1 MVTAEFLPTAVSKL
15 QGRYSLVRPL
25 FTLLWEQSH
34 GANLLVP
41 ALPTSVHLPT
51 LKSRQA
57 SVDSAL
63 PPRPTLAHA
72 GPLTNVHA
80 SARPCIEH
88 DGVKVRGSICHS
100 KWHWLRRPSHDR
112 DTPPPLSMISSILT
126 FPKVCDSR
134 HYCCIPFLHRL
145 PEPRCCSRGVS
156 VLIPKFISRPGPV
169 QIPNHPMCIS
179 CHRALPVTSHR
190 ITSGPLRFGD
200 PLRVGDKL
208 DLVLAP
214 APLVCRCPLLLIAP
228 WHRAYVD

>member
-1 MVTAEFLPTAVSKL
+1 MYPLFLRVRISHFRIIMVTAEFLPTVVSKL

-51 LKSRQA
+51 LTSRQA

-72 GPLTNVHA
+72 GPLTNVPA

-100 KWHWLRRPSHDR
+100 KRHWLRRPSHDR
-112 DTPPPLSMISSILT
+112 DTPPSSMISSIPT

-134 HYCCIPFLHRL
+134 HYCCISFLHRL
-145 PEPRCCSRGVS
+145 PEPRCCSRGGIRPYS
-156 VLIPKFISRPGPV
+156 NIHIPARSCPNPKPSHVYFMPSSPSRH
-169 QIPNHPMCIS
+169 I
-179 CHRALPVTSHR
+179 TSHHLR
-190 ITSGPLRFGD
+190 PTSIR
-200 PLRVGDKL
+200 RS
-208 DLVLAP
+208 P
-214 APLVCRCPLLLIAP
+214 AR
-228 WHRAYVD
+228 W